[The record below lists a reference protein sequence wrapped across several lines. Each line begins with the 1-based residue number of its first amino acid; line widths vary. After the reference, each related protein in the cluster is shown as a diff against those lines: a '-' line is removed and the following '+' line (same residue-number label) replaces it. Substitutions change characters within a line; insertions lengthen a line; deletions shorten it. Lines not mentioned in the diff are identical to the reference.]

1 MSFLSMNAIQTIQTV
16 SGMVVTA
23 VVLLRVANIGMGG
36 MMPWNTFLSV
46 VKVITHI
53 GEKIAMKSELT
64 SNAFTKSDLATW
76 CEQIIEK
83 YQEAKEQEIF
93 QNLQDT
99 KRIEEAV
106 LIMNPIHKE
115 LVSKSEL
122 SKATILWSNL
132 CPEDKAFMVTDDELK
147 ERMKQSITRTD
158 VN

>member
-1 MSFLSMNAIQTIQTV
+1 
-16 SGMVVTA
+16 
-23 VVLLRVANIGMGG
+23 
-36 MMPWNTFLSV
+36 
-46 VKVITHI
+46 
-53 GEKIAMKSELT
+53 MKSELT

-76 CEQIIEK
+76 CKQIIEK